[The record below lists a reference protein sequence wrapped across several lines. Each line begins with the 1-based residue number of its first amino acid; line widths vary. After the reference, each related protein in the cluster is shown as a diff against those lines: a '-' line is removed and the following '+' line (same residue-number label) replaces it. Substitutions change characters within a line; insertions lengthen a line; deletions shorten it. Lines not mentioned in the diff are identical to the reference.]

1 MTTMQD
7 ERRAPPPPTRRG
19 RRRLAAG
26 IGVAALLGAGFW
38 AVLAFTVPSGSYDDA
53 IAARDAA
60 LDTVAET
67 EGRLAAAERQAARAT
82 ADAEAASDEAER
94 LTSALAT
101 SQAEAAAAGAAVEE
115 AEAEASSMRERTAE
129 AEARLRDAGE
139 AVEAILAPASALA
152 MWDANRP
159 SEMLD
164 DLEAAGADITVADDM
179 LAALG
184 VADTTREFVTDDLF
198 VLAYLTALAE
208 AGPEAEAAWDAYLR
222 TPSGSD
228 EEWAAHQELYWQLEA
243 LTIERIQDAMRML
256 GALVGSPGV

>member
-1 MTTMQD
+1 MQ
-7 ERRAPPPPTRRG
+7 AS
-19 RRRLAAG
+19 
-26 IGVAALLGAGFW
+26 
-38 AVLAFTVPSGSYDDA
+38 TVSTGSYDDA
-53 IAARDAA
+53 VAARDAA
-60 LDTVAET
+60 RADLVEVEAS
-67 EGRLAAAERQAARAT
+67 LAAAQSRVSSLT
-82 ADAEAASDEAER
+82 AGVDTAEADVER
-94 LTSALAT
+94 LTSALAG
-101 SQAEAAAAGAAVEE
+101 AEADTAAAVEDANAAAADLDDL
-115 AEAEASSMRERTAE
+115 RERLITAE
-129 AEARLRDAGE
+129 GSLRDAGE